1 MKKLLHT
8 TKAAK
13 AATKAIV
20 SLGIAIAIIAL
31 GITSCTVDTEC
42 RQQINVVVGVQLQ
55 GDSLR
60 LNTDSTAYDTVSFT
74 QIRGLSVCGVS
85 RDSLLSDGQ
94 KSISSLSLPLRKTA
108 DTTAFAFSLAGIDD
122 TLLVVYTR
130 EPNYISLA
138 CGCAIFSTI
147 DTIDYTTRF
156 IDSVEVLNTAVTTVK
171 ENHLKLY
178 FHMPQENLPKANLQQ

>member
-8 TKAAK
+8 
-13 AATKAIV
+13 ATAIAIV
-20 SLGIAIAIIAL
+20 SLGILIAF
-31 GITSCTVDTEC
+31 TSCTADTEC

-60 LNTDSTAYDTVSFT
+60 LNADSSAYDTVSFT
-74 QIRGLSVCGVS
+74 SIRGLSVCGVE
-85 RDSLLSDGQ
+85 RDSLISDGQ

-108 DTTAFAFSLAGIDD
+108 DTTAFALSLAGVDD
-122 TLLVVYTR
+122 TIFIAYTR
-130 EPNYISLA
+130 EPNFISLA
-138 CGCAIFSTI
+138 CGCAVFSTI
-147 DTIDYTTRF
+147 DTVDFTSRF

-178 FHMPQENLPKANLQQ
+178 FHLPQNNLLQNNLLQDNLPKANVPQ

>member
-20 SLGIAIAIIAL
+20 SLGIAIAFS
-31 GITSCTVDTEC
+31 SCTADTEC

-55 GDSLR
+55 GDSLK
-60 LNTDSTAYDTVSFT
+60 LNADSTAYDTVSFT
-74 QIRGLSVCGVS
+74 QIRGLSVCGVA

-94 KSISSLSLPLRKTA
+94 KSISSLSLPLKKTA
-108 DTTAFAFSLAGIDD
+108 DTTAFALSLAGVDD
-122 TLLVVYTR
+122 TLIIAYTR
-130 EPNYISLA
+130 EPNFISLA
-138 CGCAIFSTI
+138 CGCAVYSTI
-147 DTIDYTTRF
+147 DTVDFTTRF

-178 FHMPQENLPKANLQQ
+178 FHMPQENLPEANLQQ

>member
-20 SLGIAIAIIAL
+20 SLGIAIAFS
-31 GITSCTVDTEC
+31 SCTADTEC

-55 GDSLR
+55 GDSLK
-60 LNTDSTAYDTVSFT
+60 LNADSTAYDTVSFT
-74 QIRGLSVCGVS
+74 QIRGLSVCGVA

-94 KSISSLSLPLRKTA
+94 KSISSLSLPLKKTA
-108 DTTAFAFSLAGIDD
+108 DTTAFALSLAGVDD
-122 TLLVVYTR
+122 TLIIAYTR
-130 EPNYISLA
+130 EPNFISLA
-138 CGCAIFSTI
+138 CGCAVYSTI
-147 DTIDYTTRF
+147 DTVDFTTRF

-178 FHMPQENLPKANLQQ
+178 FHMPQENLPKVNLQQ

>member
-55 GDSLR
+55 GDSLK
-60 LNTDSTAYDTVSFT
+60 LNADSTAYDTVSFT
-74 QIRGLSVCGVS
+74 QIWGLSVCGVA

-94 KSISSLSLPLRKTA
+94 KSISSLSLPLKKTA
-108 DTTAFAFSLAGIDD
+108 DTTAFALSLAGVDD
-122 TLLVVYTR
+122 TLIIAYTR
-130 EPNYISLA
+130 APNFISLA
-138 CGCAIFSTI
+138 CGCAVYSTI